1 MNIFNIIIQ
10 KVSATLTVIMLS
22 LGFASPVVSPPVQVA
37 PVESVVVATT
47 TVDIPVAT
55 PVEKSVGLVAVIAVV
70 PEKATTTIATTT
82 IATTTPVVV
91 ATSTPVVVPEVPL
104 QTTNQSAPTV
114 APPVFIFQIQ
124 SQPEAPVTSAPIKME
139 TLYKITKG
147 EEITLDDSNEQAIR
161 DFAENLNDQINWKKQ
176 MRTIK
181 MLPSGEGDTH
191 SVYNALLANGYTLT
205 QK

>member
-10 KVSATLTVIMLS
+10 KVSATLTVIFIS
-22 LGFASPVVSPPVQVA
+22 LGFASPVVSPPAIV

-47 TVDIPVAT
+47 TVDIPVDV
-55 PVEKSVGLVAVIAVV
+55 PVVKASGSVSITAVV
-70 PEKATTTIATTT
+70 SEQATTTVATTT
-82 IATTTPVVV
+82 ATTTPVVV
-91 ATSTPVVVPEVPL
+91 ATSTPVVVQEVPL
-104 QTTNQSAPTV
+104 PVTNQSAPTV

-124 SQPEAPVTSAPIKME
+124 SQPEAPVASAPIQME

-147 EEITLDDSNEQAIR
+147 DVPVLDDVNEEAIR
-161 DFAENLNDQINWKKQ
+161 NFAEDLNEQINWKKQ

-181 MLPSGEGDTH
+181 LFPVNDEDNH
-191 SVYNALLANGYTLT
+191 SVANALSSNGYTLT

>member
-10 KVSATLTVIMLS
+10 KVSATITVIMLS
-22 LGFASPVVSPPVQVA
+22 FGFASPVVSPPVEVA

-55 PVEKSVGLVAVIAVV
+55 PVEKSSGSVVVTAVV
-70 PEKATTTIATTT
+70 PEATTTVATTT
-82 IATTTPVVV
+82 ATTTPVVV
-91 ATSTPVVVPEVPL
+91 ATSTPVVVPVVPL
-104 QTTNQSAPTV
+104 PVTNQVAPTV

-124 SQPEAPVTSAPIKME
+124 SQPEAPVASAPIQME

-147 EEITLDDSNEQAIR
+147 DVPVLDDANEEAIR
-161 DFAENLNDQINWKKQ
+161 VFAEDLNDQINWKKQ

-181 MLPSGEGDTH
+181 LFPVNEEDNH
-191 SVYNALLANGYTLT
+191 SVANALSSNGYSLT

>member
-10 KVSATLTVIMLS
+10 KVSATITVILVS
-22 LGFASPVVSPPVQVA
+22 FGLASPVVSPPA
-37 PVESVVVATT
+37 IYPVESVVVATT
-47 TVDIPVAT
+47 TVDIPVDV
-55 PVEKSVGLVAVIAVV
+55 PVVKSSGSVSITAVV
-70 PEKATTTIATTT
+70 PEQATTTVATTT
-82 IATTTPVVV
+82 ATTTPVVV

-104 QTTNQSAPTV
+104 PTTNQSAPTV

-124 SQPEAPVTSAPIKME
+124 SQPEAPVASAPIQME

-147 EEITLDDSNEQAIR
+147 DVPVLDNANEEAIR
-161 DFAENLNDQINWKKQ
+161 VFAEDLNEQINWKKQ

-181 MLPSGEGDTH
+181 LFPVNDEDNH
-191 SVYNALLANGYTLT
+191 SVANALSSNGYTLT